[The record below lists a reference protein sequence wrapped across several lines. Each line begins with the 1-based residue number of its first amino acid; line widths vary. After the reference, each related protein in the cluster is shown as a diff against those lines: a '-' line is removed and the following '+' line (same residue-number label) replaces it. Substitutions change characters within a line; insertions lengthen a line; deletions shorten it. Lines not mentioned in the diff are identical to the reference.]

1 MAIVINGS
9 GTVTGLAVGGL
20 PDGTVD
26 AGTLAANS
34 VDSAELI
41 DGAVDDSHMA
51 AMAASKLS
59 GTVAAARMPTGSVVQ
74 VVSNTQTVNA
84 TITSTSY
91 TDTGL
96 SASITPSSTSNKV
109 LVLFSSVGGGTRNG
123 AENDNQFGLT
133 RDNGSNFLTVKRV
146 EDYDYGGSGHV
157 ARQPFNINYLDSP
170 SSTSSVTYKVYGKK
184 NNSSAAIMG
193 SSSSSITEFILMEIA
208 G

>member
-26 AGTLAANS
+26 AGTLATNS

-59 GTVAAARMPTGSVVQ
+59 GTVATARLPAGTVLQ
-74 VVSNTQTVNA
+74 VVSGSGGGVVA
-84 TITSTSY
+84 STSNSY
-91 TDTGL
+91 VETGL
-96 SASITPSSTSNKV
+96 SAAITPSATSSKILIIVDQN
-109 LVLFSSVGGGTRNG
+109 LASGGAGHWTAFALNRGSATIKGTAYIQRP
-123 AENDNQFGLT
+123 
-133 RDNGSNFLTVKRV
+133 
-146 EDYDYGGSGHV
+146 GGSHLHTQV
-157 ARQPFNINYLDSP
+157 AYNYLDSP
-170 SSTSSVTYKVYGKK
+170 NTTNATTYLTYFKATSGSASVNDNSAPST
-184 NNSSAAIMG
+184 
-193 SSSSSITEFILMEIA
+193 ITLMEIA